1 MRTSK
6 VSTKRVLGLALA
18 TAMAVTGTVTFASSS
33 EAATGK
39 VVASPTSGPENVAGK
54 VVTLTGTGF
63 KTGSTIKVGTAATS
77 GVQFNLAT
85 TCPLTSATA
94 GTGIVDVSARTV
106 VTSTKL
112 VVTVP
117 ALDVSLTGATQKW
130 AVCVYDTATPN
141 VLLSAGTYST
151 LPAPTIAGANSPAS
165 GSVAGGDVV
174 TVSGTGFTKTTKVKF
189 GTVSSTKVVVASDG
203 LSLTAVAPAA
213 AAGAVAINVTTDG
226 GTNATPST
234 PADDDYTY
242 QNAIVVSPA
251 FGDGTAGNSIDISGV
266 GFSAITDPEV
276 IFTRAG
282 QRTTGSVDVVASCS
296 DVQVVS
302 DVEIVCGTTPALLN
316 ASSGA
321 FIVVVTSDSAHITA
335 DGVTGPTFESVL
347 SSGAAYT
354 SAPF

>member
-1 MRTSK
+1 MHTPK

-33 EAATGK
+33 EAAAGK

-77 GVQFNLAT
+77 GIQFNLAT

-106 VTSTKL
+106 VTATKL

-130 AVCVYDTATPN
+130 SVCVYDTATPN

-165 GSVAGGDVV
+165 GSVAGGDIV

-189 GTVSSTKVVVASDG
+189 GTVASTKVVVASDG

-213 AAGAVAINVTTDG
+213 PAGAVAISVTTDG
-226 GTNATPST
+226 GTNATPLVGG
-234 PADDDYTY
+234 DDDYTY

-251 FGDGTAGNSIDISGV
+251 FGDGVAGNSIDISGV
-266 GFSAITDPEV
+266 GFSAVTSPEV
-276 IFTRAG
+276 VFTRAG
-282 QRTTGSVDVVASCS
+282 MQSATDDAATCT

-302 DVEIVCGTTPALLN
+302 DTEIVCGTTPALLTTL
-316 ASSGA
+316 SGA
-321 FIVVVTSDSAHITA
+321 WIVVVTSDSSKFMA
-335 DGVTGPTFESVL
+335 DGVGVKPTFETVL